1 MDRRFRLLAATT
13 VAAVYFLILVGG
25 IVRASGSGM
34 GCPDWPKC
42 FGRWIPPTHE
52 SQLPANYQEIYGHRG
67 YGDAPFNAVKTW
79 IEYVNRLIGVVIG
92 LLIFATLLAAFV
104 FWRRDRAIVWLSL
117 AAFVLVGFQ
126 GWLGSVVVSTN
137 LAPWMVTVH
146 MLVALVIVAL
156 LIYVLV
162 RSQRETAPDAPAAR
176 EPDGALRWGFALVLA
191 LSLVQ
196 IVLGTQVR
204 ERVDEVAAT
213 GAERASWIEQLGG
226 VYAGHRAFAAVV
238 VAANLALIWWL
249 RRSGALGIEHRAR
262 RRLALA
268 VVGLLLVEA
277 AVGVL
282 LSALALPPFLQPIH
296 LLFASLLVGA
306 QFALATLG
314 RPGVAAARGTSLG
327 GAA

>member
-1 MDRRFRLLAATT
+1 
-13 VAAVYFLILVGG
+13 
-25 IVRASGSGM
+25 
-34 GCPDWPKC
+34 
-42 FGRWIPPTHE
+42 
-52 SQLPANYQEIYGHRG
+52 
-67 YGDAPFNAVKTW
+67 
-79 IEYVNRLIGVVIG
+79 
-92 LLIFATLLAAFV
+92 
-104 FWRRDRAIVWLSL
+104 
-117 AAFVLVGFQ
+117 
-126 GWLGSVVVSTN
+126 
-137 LAPWMVTVH
+137 
-146 MLVALVIVAL
+146 VALVIVAL

-162 RSQRETAPDAPAAR
+162 RSQRETAPDAPASHA
-176 EPDGALRWGFALVLA
+176 PAGALPWGFALVLA

-204 ERVDEVAAT
+204 ESVDEIDAT

-238 VAANLALIWWL
+238 VAANLLLIWRL
-249 RRSGALGIEHRAR
+249 RRSGALGVEDRAR
-262 RRLALA
+262 RRLAFA

-296 LLFASLLVGA
+296 LLFASLLVGS

-314 RPGVAAARGTSLG
+314 GWPRSEGTEGSLY